1 MLLGLL
7 HLRGYV
13 YIFPSCEFVDC
24 HMGGGGE
31 NFKYQRRNRVEVEM
45 VK

>member
-1 MLLGLL
+1 MLLGLV

-13 YIFPSCEFVDC
+13 YIPLANSWIVIR
-24 HMGGGGE
+24 GWK

>member
-24 HMGGGGE
+24 HTGGGKG
-31 NFKYQRRNRVEVEM
+31 VEEF
-45 VK
+45 